1 MWRLLLLVM
10 LSACGTR
17 ETQKLTLAGAA
28 NMRFV
33 MKELVEVFSAS
44 TGIDC
49 TLVTGSSGKLMAQ
62 IKAGAPYDVFLSA
75 DMKYPMELF
84 DLGLT
89 EVQPKVYAYGKLVLW
104 SMADGFEPGLDVLTQ
119 DQVRH
124 IAIANAKTAPYGRA
138 AVAVLKNSNFY
149 ERVEEK
155 LIYGESISQTNQFIM
170 SGAAE
175 IGFTAMSVVL
185 SEKMKGKGKWIPINE
200 RLYDKIEQGVVLIKN
215 ESAFSEEARQFY
227 DFLLSDQAQKVLNR
241 YGYSTISDQ
250 LSTFQWH
257 YR

>member
-10 LSACGTR
+10 LSGCGTR
-17 ETQKLTLAGAA
+17 ETQKLTLASAA

-33 MKELVEVFSAS
+33 MSELVQVFSAS

-49 TLVTGSSGKLMAQ
+49 ALVTGSSGKLMAQ
-62 IKAGAPYDVFLSA
+62 IKAGAPYDVFMSA
-75 DMKYPMELF
+75 DMKYPTELF

-89 EVQPKVYAYGKLVLW
+89 TTQPSVYAYGKLVLW
-104 SMADGFEPGLDVLTQ
+104 SMTDGFEPDINALTQ
-119 DQVRH
+119 GHIRH
-124 IAIANAKTAPYGRA
+124 IAIANAEIAPYGRA
-138 AVAVLKNSNFY
+138 AVTVLKNSNIY
-149 ERVEEK
+149 GLVEEK
-155 LIYGESISQTNQFIM
+155 LIYGESISQTNQFIV

-200 RLYDKIEQGVVLIKN
+200 RLYDKIEQGVVLINN

-227 DFLLSDQAQKVLNR
+227 DFLLSDQGQKVLNR
-241 YGYSTISDQ
+241 YGYSTMGDQ
-250 LSTFQWH
+250 LSTFQ
-257 YR
+257 